1 MALALTRRWHA
12 GLTDGAARAARA
24 AVARTVRKRQHGSRR
39 YWRQLGRLG
48 RMRLGSALLATV
60 CGLWLQRAAAA
71 DVMRQLQAAA
81 AECTTADAASRI
93 AKVQSACCPTEADCP
108 TGWPSTCDG
117 DCAPR
122 FLDLFENCHDVI
134 LQLAGPPPAA
144 GQTSGDG
151 PLGIQAWDAL
161 RDSCIEGLR
170 EPVDMCA
177 TGNAAITTIT
187 ESRGVLV
194 DGSAEDPYRD
204 NARCAVLLQ
213 APPGSRVVIKFIEFD
228 LDSTINPMDQ
238 GPLHTSADYVRLY
251 DGADTNAP
259 LISWLSG
266 MNADSS
272 AWASQSEQMLVTF
285 VSGQAHAQYGPGGGA
300 YVPNTAQGFKAVWT
314 FSDHGA
320 SCDLNVL
327 GSPLQP
333 TPSHT
338 LMGECGERDHI
349 MSSGETCGLRCEE
362 TYGLAGAIQTSGQG
376 DTSPTYPYFRDM
388 VVCFDGTI
396 EVHAFTCQ
404 KVITHAGTHYSHAD
418 ICHPNAAKLKEPSG
432 RREPCLLQRCTDLS
446 NPVAGSAAGANNS
459 SRPRVRWQ

>member
-1 MALALTRRWHA
+1 
-12 GLTDGAARAARA
+12 
-24 AVARTVRKRQHGSRR
+24 
-39 YWRQLGRLG
+39 
-48 RMRLGSALLATV
+48 MRLGSALLATV

-151 PLGIQAWDAL
+151 TLGIQAWDAL